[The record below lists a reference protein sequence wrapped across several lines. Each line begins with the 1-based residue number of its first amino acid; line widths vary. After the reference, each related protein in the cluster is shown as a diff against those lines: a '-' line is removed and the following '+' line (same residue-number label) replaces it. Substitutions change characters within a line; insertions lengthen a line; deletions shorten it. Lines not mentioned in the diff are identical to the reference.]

1 MSVDLGEKEA
11 RMVACRGWRAEVSAG
26 GGERRSVQ
34 GVESIGQCRGWRAKV
49 SAGGGERR
57 SVQGVVSIG
66 QCRHV
71 TKRTEEK
78 RA

>member
-34 GVESIGQCRGWRAKV
+34 GVESIGQCRGWRA
-49 SAGGGERR
+49 
-57 SVQGVVSIG
+57 
-66 QCRHV
+66 
-71 TKRTEEK
+71 
-78 RA
+78 